1 MTLSAKH
8 ESQTEVCATN
18 MKLSFNGATTMKA
31 DLATD
36 IRAASAAGFDYVE
49 IWAAKLRAFLKEH
62 SAADLKKVFAESNIK
77 PLSINSIEHVTFR
90 DAKSYAGIKAECEEL
105 SAIAEA
111 IGCPYIVV
119 VPGKLPS
126 HSVSSSDVI
135 EESVTVLREM
145 ASIGERHNV
154 ALAFEFLGQED
165 CSVQTLTFADEIVTN
180 TNRRNIGLVIDS
192 FHFHAGG
199 STTKMIEALDHKRL
213 FIFHIND
220 AENLP
225 REKLTDAH
233 RLLPGL
239 GILPLKEII
248 AALRSIGYD
257 GPASV
262 EIFRP
267 EYWER
272 DPFELAREAK
282 TAMEKVLA

>member
-1 MTLSAKH
+1 
-8 ESQTEVCATN
+8 

-36 IRAASAAGFDYVE
+36 IHAAAAAGFDYVE
-49 IWAAKLRAFLKEH
+49 IWAAKLRKYLQEN
-62 SAADLKKVFAESNIK
+62 STADLKALFGEAGIK
-77 PLSINSIEHVTFR
+77 PLSINSIEHITFR
-90 DAKSYAGIKAECEEL
+90 DDAAYAQIRAECEEL

-111 IGCPYIVV
+111 IGCPYVVV
-119 VPGKLPS
+119 VPGKIPPGGL
-126 HSVSSSDVI
+126 SSYEVI
-135 EESVTVLREM
+135 EDSVQVLREL
-145 ASIGERHNV
+145 ASIAERHGV
-154 ALAFEFLGQED
+154 ALAFEFLGQKD
-165 CSVQTLTFADEIVTN
+165 CSVQTLELADEIVSKV
-180 TNRRNIGLVIDS
+180 NRRNIGLVIDS

-199 STTKMIEALDHKRL
+199 STTRMIEALDPKRL

-220 AENLP
+220 AEAMPLE
-225 REKLTDAH
+225 RLTDAH

-248 AALRSIGYD
+248 AAFKKIGFD
-257 GPASV
+257 ANASV

-282 TAMEKVLA
+282 AAMGRVLA